1 MDFFKL
7 SKIKRPEEGK
17 IKHAY
22 QRFFLF
28 YKQRIPKINT
38 KHSII
43 AIIQFDFVEN
53 SLRLLYQKEGSMV
66 FSSVFR

>member
-28 YKQRIPKINT
+28 YKQRMPKINT

-53 SLRLLYQKEGSMV
+53 
-66 FSSVFR
+66 